1 MRVARYGEIL
11 GGILEGVTP
20 AAPAGTPLHRAAR
33 EAEEMA
39 AAYLSDGRA
48 FLAAGD
54 LMNGLA
60 AFTYAAGWLEASLSL
75 GLLAGGPVPPLPA
88 FPEEAGA
95 LAGERIRE
103 KRTRYR
109 KMLAGALEA
118 LECSPDPGSPLYPV
132 AAAFL
137 GRAEAL
143 IGEGDRHASAG
154 GEGDALACYSHG
166 HGWLDA
172 GVRGGLFR
180 ILHSRELFTAGPL

>member
-1 MRVARYGEIL
+1 MKVASYGES
-11 GGILEGVTP
+11 LERIVKAIAPP
-20 AAPAGTPLHRAAR
+20 APEGTPLHRAAR

-54 LMNGLA
+54 LMNCLA

-75 GLLAGGPVPPLPA
+75 GLLAGEAVPPLPA
-88 FPEEAGA
+88 FPEEAGE
-95 LAGERIRE
+95 LGGDRVRE

-118 LECSPDPGSPLYPV
+118 LECSPDPGSPLYPA

-137 GRAEAL
+137 GRAGAL
-143 IGEGDRHASAG
+143 LGEGDGHASRG
-154 GEGDALACYSHG
+154 RDGEALACYSHG

-172 GVRGGLFR
+172 GVRTGLFR